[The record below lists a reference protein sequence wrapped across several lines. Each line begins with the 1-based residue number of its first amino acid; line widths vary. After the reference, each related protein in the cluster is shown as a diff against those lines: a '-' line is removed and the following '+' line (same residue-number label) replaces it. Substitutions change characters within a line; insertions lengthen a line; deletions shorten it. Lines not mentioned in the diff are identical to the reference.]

1 MRSMKLWMHL
11 AQRLCLAAVLLGALA
26 PAMAVEKSVSSK
38 PKHSTKATQVEA
50 APRPNP
56 TLTADSTARLIP
68 ITDKAWAGSSVNVL
82 AGVHQ
87 TLFTEST
94 YQYTAFYNAE
104 GYLTLGKR
112 RLGEDR
118 WQLHKTTYKG
128 NVKDAHNHISL
139 VVDGDNYLHV
149 AWDHHNNA
157 LHYARGVAPGSLL
170 LDEPDSM
177 VGSQEQSVTYPQFFR
192 LPDGD
197 LLFQYRDG
205 GSGNGQLVMNR
216 YNTKNH
222 RWQRIH
228 NSLIDGQGK
237 RSAYWDMAQDK
248 QGHLHLAWIW
258 RETPDVSSN
267 HDIAYARSTDGGR
280 SWTTLNGKPLKLPLN
295 QANADYA
302 LKIPPKS
309 NLMNPPVV
317 AADNEGHPFIA
328 SYWSPKPKAKP
339 RYHVIY
345 ATEGHW
351 EQMEGPEADEYFSL
365 NGNGTKHPPMSRP
378 VLLVESSNK
387 SGADKAAD
395 EKATGEDVDWVHLI
409 YRNHLGQL
417 VVASADKLE
426 QPTWKER
433 LLIKDSLG
441 AWEPTIDPVQWNRL
455 GQVQMLVQPVEQL
468 DGDDQGTSQTATETK
483 EPPSSPLELL
493 VWSSHWE
500 SLQAQPSASE
510 SPIPKNLSAPLR
522 KKAITTLAIAAAE
535 WQWQHLP
542 EGKDYDR
549 NAWTLA
555 PFYLGNLALARK
567 IPRTGLQTKV
577 LEEAEHLDWQPDDLI
592 YDADD
597 HCVIQTYL
605 NLYAIYRDPRMLE
618 PSKARLDYILQ
629 HRPASTLDFGSPNS
643 HDRWS
648 WSDALFMGPMSWL
661 LMYELT
667 MERDYLDYMNTE
679 WWATSERLYRAQP
692 GLFFRDE
699 SWLDLREQNGKG
711 IYWARGNGWAMA
723 GLAQV
728 LEHLPQTHAD
738 YDRYLLQYQQM
749 AAAFLKSQQPD
760 GLWRTG
766 LLDPKAHRAR
776 ETSGSSFITFA
787 LAWGLNKKLLDDK
800 AYRPVVTKAW
810 NSLVTSVTA
819 EGKLENVQPIAAA
832 PQGFDPH
839 HSEPFGTGAFLLAA
853 SEVYELAKH

>member
-1 MRSMKLWMHL
+1 MRSMSLWIRL
-11 AQRLCLAAVLLGALA
+11 AHGLCLAAALLAAVNPVMALEK
-26 PAMAVEKSVSSK
+26 PAAK
-38 PKHSTKATQVEA
+38 PKPKVSRIDPEPRQE
-50 APRPNP
+50 RPNP
-56 TLTADSTARLIP
+56 TLTVDATARLIS

-87 TLFTEST
+87 TLFTEGAH
-94 YQYTAFYNAE
+94 QFTAFYDAD

-118 WQLHKTTYKG
+118 WQLKKTAHKG

-139 VVDGDNYLHV
+139 VVDGENYLHV
-149 AWDHHNNA
+149 AWDHHNNV
-157 LHYARGVAPGSLL
+157 LHYARGIAPGSLV
-170 LDEPDSM
+170 LDETDSM
-177 VGSQEQSVTYPQFFR
+177 LGNQEQSVTYPQFFR

-267 HDIAYARSTDGGR
+267 HDIAYARSADGGR
-280 SWTTLNGKPLKLPLN
+280 TWTTLNGKPLKLPLN

-302 LKIPPKS
+302 FRIPPKS

-317 AADNEGHPFIA
+317 AVDSEGHPFIA

-351 EQMEGPEADEYFSL
+351 EEMEGPEADEYFSL
-365 NGNGTKHPPMSRP
+365 SGNGTKHPPMSRP
-378 VLLVESSNK
+378 VLLVESSLS
-387 SGADKAAD
+387 SGADKAV
-395 EKATGEDVDWVHLI
+395 GEEVDWVHLI

-417 VVASADKLE
+417 VAATTNKLA

-441 AWEPTIDPVQWNRL
+441 AWEPTIDPVQWSRF
-455 GQVQMLVQPVEQL
+455 GQVQMLVQPVEQS
-468 DGDDQGTSQTATETK
+468 DGDDQGSPTATETK

-493 VWSSHWE
+493 VWSSSWE
-500 SLQAQPSASE
+500 RLQTTGSGIE
-510 SPIPKNLSAPLR
+510 SPAPKNLGAPLR
-522 KKAITTLAIAAAE
+522 KKAIASLAVTAAE
-535 WQWQHLP
+535 WQWEHLP
-542 EGKDYDR
+542 DGKDYDR
-549 NAWTLA
+549 RAWTLA

-577 LEEAEHLDWQPDDLI
+577 LEEAEHLDWQPDEQAS
-592 YDADD
+592 DADD
-597 HCVIQTYL
+597 QCIIQTYL
-605 NLYAIYRDPRMLE
+605 NLYSIYRDPRMLE
-618 PSKARLDYILQ
+618 PSKARMDHLLR
-629 HRPASTLDFGSPNS
+629 HSAASEPDADVVNGWRFG
-643 HDRWS
+643 
-648 WSDALFMGPMSWL
+648 DALFMAPMSWM

-667 MERDYLDYMNTE
+667 MERDYLDYMNRE

-692 GLFFRDE
+692 GLFAHDE
-699 SWLDLREQNGKG
+699 SWLDLREPNGQN
-711 IYWARGNGWAMA
+711 IYAARTNGWVFA

-738 YDRYLLQYQQM
+738 YERYLLQYQQM
-749 AAAFLKSQQPD
+749 SAIFFKTQQAD

-766 LLDPKAHRAR
+766 LLDPRTHRAR
-776 ETSGSSFITFA
+776 ESSGSSLITFG

-810 NSLVTSVTA
+810 NSLAASVTP
-819 EGKLENVQPIAAA
+819 EGKLENVQPLNKAS
-832 PQGFDPH
+832 QGFDPH
-839 HSEPFGTGAFLLAA
+839 HSEPFATGAFLLAA
-853 SEVYELAKH
+853 SEVYALAKH

>member
-1 MRSMKLWMHL
+1 MWIHLTHRLW
-11 AQRLCLAAVLLGALA
+11 LAAVLLAVFN
-26 PAMAVEKSVSSK
+26 PAIAVEKPLTAK
-38 PKHSTKATQVEA
+38 PKHAPRATQAEA
-50 APRPNP
+50 PTRQEHANP
-56 TLTADSTARLIP
+56 TLTLGSSARLIP
-68 ITDKAWAGSSVNVL
+68 VADKAWAGSSVNVL

-94 YQYTAFYNAE
+94 YQFTAFYDAE

-118 WQLHKTTYKG
+118 WQLHKTVHRG
-128 NVKDAHNHISL
+128 NVRDTHNHVSL
-139 VVDGDNYLHV
+139 VVDGDKYLHV
-149 AWDHHNNA
+149 AWDHHNNV
-157 LHYARGVAPGSLL
+157 LHYARSIAPGSLQ
-170 LDEPDSM
+170 LDEPESM

-205 GSGNGQLVMNR
+205 SSGNGQLVMNR
-216 YNTKNH
+216 YSIKSR

-228 NSLIDGQGK
+228 SSLIDGQGK
-237 RSAYWDMAQDK
+237 RSAYWDMTQDK
-248 QGHLHLAWIW
+248 LGHLHLAWIW
-258 RETPDVSSN
+258 RETPDLSSN
-267 HDIAYARSTDGGR
+267 HDIAYARSPDGGR
-280 SWTTLNGKPLKLPLN
+280 SWTTLNGTPLKLPLN

-302 LKIPPKS
+302 IKIPPKS

-317 AADNEGHPFIA
+317 AVDNEGHPFIA

-339 RYHVIY
+339 RYHVLY

-351 EQMEGPEADEYFSL
+351 EQMEGPEADEYFGL
-365 NGNGTKHPPMSRP
+365 NGNGTRHPPMSRP
-378 VLLVESSNK
+378 VLLVGSPPQSSAETAQAEEID
-387 SGADKAAD
+387 G
-395 EKATGEDVDWVHLI
+395 VHLI

-417 VVASADKLE
+417 VAASADKLG
-426 QPTWKER
+426 QPAWRER

-441 AWEPTIDPVQWNRL
+441 AWEPTVDPVQWSRF

-468 DGDDQGTSQTATETK
+468 DGDDQGGTQNPATETK

-500 SLQAQPSASE
+500 HLQAQGSASE
-510 SPIPKNLSAPLR
+510 PPIPKNLGAPLR
-522 KKAITTLAIAAAE
+522 KKAIANLAITAAE

-549 NAWTLA
+549 RAWTLA

-577 LEEAEHLDWQPDDLI
+577 LEEAEHLDWQLDDRI

-597 HCVIQTYL
+597 HCVIQAYL
-605 NLYAIYRDPRMLE
+605 SLYAIYRDPRMLE

-629 HRPASTLDFGSPNS
+629 HRPTGSLDFGSPNS
-643 HDRWS
+643 RDRWS

-667 MERDYLDYMNTE
+667 LERDYLDYMNAE
-679 WWATSERLYRAQP
+679 WWATSDRLYRAQS
-692 GLFFRDE
+692 GLFLRDE
-699 SWLDLREQNGKG
+699 SWLDLREQNGKN
-711 IYWARGNGWAMA
+711 IYWARGNGWAIA
-723 GLAQV
+723 GLAQI

-749 AAAFLKSQQPD
+749 AAALLKSQQAD

-766 LLDPKAHRAR
+766 LLDPGAHKAR
-776 ETSGSSFITFA
+776 ETSGSSYITFA

-800 AYRPVVTKAW
+800 TYRPVVTRAW
-810 NSLVTSVTA
+810 NSLVASLT
-819 EGKLENVQPIAAA
+819 GDGRLENVQPIAAA

-839 HSEPFGTGAFLLAA
+839 HTEPFGTGAFLLVA